1 MRATAL
7 FALAT
12 LLTACA
18 TSQAPPATVG
28 AGVPR
33 AASGAPAPVTALAP
47 TVAPARGDAAAPA
60 APGATAAP
68 APTVPA
74 PPATAAPGT
83 AAPSA
88 GSPAGASSDGLDQE
102 LIKEGYKPAQHDGM
116 IYYCKV
122 VKLSG
127 ARYPVNR
134 CYTAAQ
140 IRQSEE
146 EVQHALNHLHLPGAC
161 HGMGCS

>member
-33 AASGAPAPVTALAP
+33 AASGAPAPV
-47 TVAPARGDAAAPA
+47 
-60 APGATAAP
+60 
-68 APTVPA
+68 PA
-74 PPATAAPGT
+74 PPATAPPAT